1 MLGSHPR
8 WGWKSYFSLTL
19 LNSIRFLS
27 GLLGQ
32 GADFFIEMLLKSL
45 ILEAGLP
52 SFDVAEVV
60 KELKEGGL
68 DKISRI
74 LSRLEKVIRVR
85 GGVEGFSRRRQ
96 SYPWRQTT
104 RKAIHRQS

>member
-1 MLGSHPR
+1 MGPEDLFLS
-8 WGWKSYFSLTL
+8 
-19 LNSIRFLS
+19 NSPEFYQVLS

-52 SFDVAEVV
+52 SFDVAEAV
-60 KELKEGGL
+60 KELNEGGL

-74 LSRLEKVIRVR
+74 LSRLEEVMR
-85 GGVEGFSRRRQ
+85 G
-96 SYPWRQTT
+96 
-104 RKAIHRQS
+104 

>member
-1 MLGSHPR
+1 MGPEDLFLS
-8 WGWKSYFSLTL
+8 
-19 LNSIRFLS
+19 NSPEFYQVLS

-52 SFDVAEVV
+52 SFDVAEAV
-60 KELKEGGL
+60 KELREGEL

-74 LSRLEKVIRVR
+74 PSRLEEVMRGW
-85 GGVEGFSRRRQ
+85 GGVEGCPRRRQ
-96 SYPWRQTT
+96 S
-104 RKAIHRQS
+104 